1 MGFLAPVLA
10 VDGDRSAFGD
20 FWYQPAYRSSGPTG
34 PIDPDAAMTI
44 PQFYAAV
51 TYVSED
57 IAKLPLNMNEDLGD
71 QGSQPAPRHELQE
84 RLHDQPNQYQD
95 AIEWKEMATA
105 WAMLRGKAVNE
116 IIAGDPISYP
126 GAPTRK
132 TPVDQLVPLHPDL
145 IREETNRN
153 GVRRIVY
160 RDPKKGGDERKLL
173 LDDVFVVRGRQ
184 SRSVLDFA
192 APNLSTTIAMER
204 YAGFMFSRGA
214 KHQGVIQAKGR
225 LADPVRR
232 GLRNALD
239 EYSIG
244 GPRAGRPL
252 LLEDGMEWKDV
263 SMTIQDAQLVE
274 QKQISIADACR
285 WIRIPPHK
293 VFDLSRSTNNNIAA
307 QGVDY
312 VVDCLLAWAVRWEQ
326 AIWRDLIADKTFFA
340 KLNLDGLLRGDNE
353 ARSRAYA
360 LAIMWGWMTRNE
372 VRMKE
377 GYNPIVGLEKPLT
390 PENMTTST
398 SGDTT
403 TTSVGYAPQALL
415 SDGQPLVG
423 EGAGLI
429 RLFASDAAAR
439 AVRRETAAIA
449 KLAERAGGDQ
459 AVFKVGL
466 EAFYAEHADTIARD
480 LHIPRHEAIRYT
492 KAQQASLLDRGP
504 DAMDD
509 WPIEGVARLTE
520 LAMDKPEVLAA

>member
-10 VDGDRSAFGD
+10 VDSDRSAFGD
-20 FWYQPAYRSSGPTG
+20 FWYGPVSRTSPSG
-34 PIDPDAAMTI
+34 PIDPDSALTI

-57 IAKLPLNMNEDLGD
+57 IAKLPLNMNEDLAAE
-71 QGSQPAPRHELQE
+71 GSRPAPKHELQE

-105 WAMLRGKAVNE
+105 WAMLRGKTVNE
-116 IIAGDPISYP
+116 IIAGNPISYP
-126 GAPTRK
+126 GSPTRK
-132 TPVDQLVPLHPDL
+132 TAVDQLVPLHPDL
-145 IREETNRN
+145 IREETNDN
-153 GVRRIVY
+153 GVRRIIY
-160 RDPKKGGDERKLL
+160 RDPKRNGAERTILVEDL
-173 LDDVFVVRGRQ
+173 FIVRGRQ

-192 APNLSTTIAMER
+192 ANNLNTTIAMER

-225 LADPVRR
+225 LADPVRV
-232 GLRNALD
+232 GLRKALD

-274 QKQISIADACR
+274 QKNISIADACR

-293 VFDLSRSTNNNIAA
+293 IFDLSRSTNNNIES
-307 QGVDY
+307 QGIDY

-326 AIWRDLIADKTFFA
+326 AIWRDLIVDKTFFA
-340 KLNLDGLLRGDNE
+340 KVNLDGLLRGDPE
-353 ARSRAYA
+353 SRSRAYA
-360 LAIMWGWMTRNE
+360 LAVMWGWMTRNE

-377 GYNPIVGLEKPLT
+377 GYNPIDGLNDPLT
-390 PENMTTST
+390 PVNMTTDPNGTIST
-398 SGDTT
+398 T
-403 TTSVGYAPQALL
+403 YAPQALL
-415 SDGQPLVG
+415 TAGPLGV
-423 EGAGLI
+423 EGVGLI

-449 KLAERAGGDQ
+449 KLAEKVSGDQ
-459 AVFKVGL
+459 AAFRVGL

-480 LHIPRHEAIRYT
+480 LHIPRHEALRYAKT
-492 KAQQASLLDRGP
+492 QQASLLARGP

-509 WPIEGVARLTE
+509 WPVEGVARLTE